1 MQRSGGKREWD
12 GSENRR
18 QEEQELEAAGTIA
31 MGARGRS
38 SRTAGGNGRERQQ
51 EREEAVVRG
60 SRGGEI
66 RAGVAGSGS
75 SRQQEW

>member
-1 MQRSGGKREWD
+1 MGWQR
-12 GSENRR
+12 
-18 QEEQELEAAGTIA
+18 EQKAARAGDREAAGTIA
-31 MGARGRS
+31 KGARGRS
-38 SRTAGGNGRERQQ
+38 SRTAGGDGRERQ

-66 RAGVAGSGS
+66 RAGVAGSRS

>member
-18 QEEQELEAAGTIA
+18 QQEQELEAAGKIA
-31 MGARGRS
+31 KGARGRS
-38 SRTAGGNGRERQQ
+38 SRTAGGDGRERQQ

-60 SRGGEI
+60 SRDGEI